1 MKVHYNLYYL
11 YLEEQEQ
18 HPLSTQQSETI
29 RKNIEKYFEKI
40 KPPWK
45 PLPLINSEQKF
56 CPHGRPIVIEIT
68 KNEIKQK
75 RRNLK

>member
-1 MKVHYNLYYL
+1 VKAHYNLYYL
-11 YLEEQEQ
+11 YLEEQEK

-45 PLPLINSEQKF
+45 PLPLISSEQ
-56 CPHGRPIVIEIT
+56 RS
-68 KNEIKQK
+68 QK
-75 RRNLK
+75 MKSKKKGET